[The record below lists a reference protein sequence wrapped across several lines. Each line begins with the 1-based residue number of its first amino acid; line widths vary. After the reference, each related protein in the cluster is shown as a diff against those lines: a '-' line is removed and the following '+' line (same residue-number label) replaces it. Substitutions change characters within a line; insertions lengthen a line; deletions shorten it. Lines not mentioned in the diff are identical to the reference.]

1 MPFVMLKELSWTA
14 HNSQVTLGPLRTPLH
29 FNLPTNMKRV
39 HTWVRDVLTYI
50 LLKESLFCEIS
61 ILFEQTQEKLKP
73 IVIRNGLM
81 LIVGNNF
88 YNFRFILLDIFSGAV
103 VGTLFCLNKVP
114 DSIPGRAN
122 LENKLFWI
130 SSNLISLGWARRCRV
145 DRTHPRI
152 V

>member
-1 MPFVMLKELSWTA
+1 
-14 HNSQVTLGPLRTPLH
+14 
-29 FNLPTNMKRV
+29 MKRV
-39 HTWVRDVLTYI
+39 HTWVGDILTYI